1 MKPFKIGVM
10 VDSFRLGI
18 AEGIRKAAE
27 VGAEGIPQFLAQF
40 RGKYED
46 FFQGRHRTYAHKGN
60 RYKGFRRKS
69 VLTILAF
76 YPRHHS

>member
-27 VGAEGIPQFLAQF
+27 VGAEGIQIYATEMCIRDRSYVL
-40 RGKYED
+40 D
-46 FFQGRHRTYAHKGN
+46 TY
-60 RYKGFRRKS
+60 FS
-69 VLTILAF
+69 VISMSVQRSA
-76 YPRHHS
+76 S